1 MRWCCNRPVCIW
13 ASADADS
20 NPICGAPTQYYN
32 YSPLPSLPSAV
43 VVAWRVAPSADLW
56 EADPTME
63 VSHKERQVV
72 EWEASPGKPATP
84 EPVATAPLPGPRCAA
99 ARRRSPPAASAHM
112 GWPSLPFSSL
122 LRSPSGQ
129 RDRGCQHGL
138 DAQGGRRWSLAYRAV
153 LVRRPPMAP
162 FPCPHGRMC
171 PAACLV
177 LLPAPITGVRP
188 SLRRDA
194 GHAWRVA
201 RIGTAS
207 LRARRDRRWVASRC
221 HRLRGP
227 PWPLFALLSSA
238 SH

>member
-84 EPVATAPLPGPRCAA
+84 PCLGPAVLPPAAA
-99 ARRRSPPAASAHM
+99 ARQQPPPTWVGLLS
-112 GWPSLPFSSL
+112 PSLPCFALRQGSVTVDASTDWTLKVDVAGLSPTVQYWCDAPQWRLFPARMSQPRASFSSL
-122 LRSPSGQ
+122 RQS
-129 RDRGCQHGL
+129 RGCTPLSAATRGTLGAWHGYQI
-138 DAQGGRRWSLAYRAV
+138 DK
-153 LVRRPPMAP
+153 
-162 FPCPHGRMC
+162 
-171 PAACLV
+171 
-177 LLPAPITGVRP
+177 TK
-188 SLRRDA
+188 
-194 GHAWRVA
+194 
-201 RIGTAS
+201 
-207 LRARRDRRWVASRC
+207 
-221 HRLRGP
+221 
-227 PWPLFALLSSA
+227 
-238 SH
+238 